1 MRVNFARNKNFRKKL
16 ARQCSFF
23 LRYPVEFKRR
33 NSLLRHF
40 VAPIYFYR
48 DCYISGSSLFFISA
62 CERSAGCS
70 RGIKSE
76 RHEKGASWKTKDT
89 RKSDT
94 ELLFFLP
101 PQPSYLI
108 YSCMIHIFR
117 TKFHNDLYVRFNACT
132 LIYCY
137 R

>member
-1 MRVNFARNKNFRKKL
+1 MRGIKIFEKSWL
-16 ARQCSFF
+16 ANVAFSWGIPWNLNDEIRFCDTSWHRFIF
-23 LRYPVEFKRR
+23 TVIAIYP
-33 NSLLRHF
+33 
-40 VAPIYFYR
+40 
-48 DCYISGSSLFFISA
+48 GSSLFFISA

-76 RHEKGASWKTKDT
+76 RHEKGTSWKTKDT